1 MKYQLVIFD
10 FDGTL
15 ADSFSLFLRTF
26 NAVAGQYG
34 TRPILDTEL
43 NTLRTMGARGLIRH
57 FGIAPWKVPFIAYS
71 VRRRM
76 AQSITEVRLFEGI
89 PELLTQLNQA
99 GVRLAIVS
107 SNSEANIRRVLGP
120 ACSATITDYVCGTA
134 IFGKAKAFSKVLR
147 LSGVSPAQTL
157 CVGDELRDWEA
168 SLAVGI
174 PFAAVGWGYTYFDA
188 LPTLPEG
195 QVINQVEAITNVV
208 LASE

>member
-1 MKYQLVIFD
+1 MKYRLVIFD

-15 ADSFSLFLRTF
+15 ADSFALFLRTF
-26 NAVAGQYG
+26 NDVAGQYG

-57 FGIAPWKVPFIAYS
+57 FEIPPWKVPFIAYS

-76 AQSITEVRLFEGI
+76 ARSITDVQLFEGI
-89 PELLTQLNQA
+89 PELLTQLAHA

-120 ACSATITDYVCGTA
+120 DCAATITDYVCGTA
-134 IFGKAKAFSKVLR
+134 IFGKAKAFSKVVR
-147 LSGVSPAQTL
+147 QSGVSPDQTL

-168 SLAVGI
+168 ALAVGI

-195 QVINQVEAITNVV
+195 QLINRVEAIASAV
-208 LASE
+208 LAPA